1 MVYKIKVSLSCFAPT
16 FTMEID
22 VPADRDSE
30 EHIDE
35 LYAKGRN
42 TCMGDEEM
50 DEILHHLNP
59 KLHKKLID
67 AATGEDY

>member
-1 MVYKIKVSLSCFAPT
+1 MVYKIKVSPSCFAPT

-35 LYAKGRN
+35 LLDSILS
-42 TCMGDEEM
+42 DEFRYNCEW
-50 DEILHHLNP
+50 EFV
-59 KLHKKLID
+59 
-67 AATGEDY
+67 